1 MLKKQRHKYLIKLN
15 SLIEIRW
22 LNLLIEINKQ
32 KYYSRLSNKS
42 ADLILVQ
49 DSVSQRW
56 RCFEIIIYSL
66 YSTFKWPK

>member
-56 RCFEIIIYSL
+56 RCFGIIIYSL
-66 YSTFKWPK
+66 YSTFKWAK

>member
-56 RCFEIIIYSL
+56 RCFGIIIYSL